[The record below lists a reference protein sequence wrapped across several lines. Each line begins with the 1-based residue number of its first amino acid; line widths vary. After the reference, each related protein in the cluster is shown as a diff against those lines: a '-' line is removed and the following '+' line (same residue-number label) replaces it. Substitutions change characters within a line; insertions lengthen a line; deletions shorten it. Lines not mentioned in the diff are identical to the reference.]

1 MKLRGKLYGAIL
13 MESALEEIER
23 QGLKLVANCSYVN
36 RYVHKFKRWEPLLA
50 N

>member
-23 QGLKLVANCSYVN
+23 QGLKLVAKLQL
-36 RYVHKFKRWEPLLA
+36 RE
-50 N
+50 